1 MLMTDWKLSKNI
13 LEKIKKI
20 IKKIEWF
27 FDIHF
32 VWMLYNP
39 SKYDRYNKYIGKKW
53 GNKGDK

>member
-13 LEKIKKI
+13 LERIKKI

-27 FDIHF
+27 FDIYF

-39 SKYDRYNKYIGKKW
+39 IKYDRYNEYIGKKW
-53 GNKGDK
+53 GNKNEE